1 MNYVTEIITPEKAKR
16 YLNSSEGNRP
26 ISKAVVNTYADTML
40 NGNWMLNGMCII
52 FDDGGHLLDGHHRLH
67 AVIKAGIPVRFN
79 VCTGVD
85 KNAFVTYDCGRHR
98 NIAQLLAIQG
108 VKNYAVV
115 GSIVVAAERIKRSGR
130 LYVTNAVC
138 NGRSITNQEKYNLYQ
153 CDKEGYDEVAAIITR
168 LMHKT
173 RVIPGSWSGGLIYYL
188 THSGG
193 YRMSE
198 VTPFFEAIYDIEEYS
213 IPVVT
218 MFRNVVIKLSVTG
231 KKIEEQSLWGLL
243 VKAWNHFINGTT
255 PKLLRFSKSVEDM
268 PKLKLKG
275 IL

>member
-1 MNYVTEIITPEKAKR
+1 
-16 YLNSSEGNRP
+16 
-26 ISKAVVNTYADTML
+26 
-40 NGNWMLNGMCII
+40 
-52 FDDGGHLLDGHHRLH
+52 
-67 AVIKAGIPVRFN
+67 
-79 VCTGVD
+79 
-85 KNAFVTYDCGRHR
+85 
-98 NIAQLLAIQG
+98 
-108 VKNYAVV
+108 
-115 GSIVVAAERIKRSGR
+115 
-130 LYVTNAVC
+130 
-138 NGRSITNQEKYNLYQ
+138 
-153 CDKEGYDEVAAIITR
+153 
-168 LMHKT
+168 
-173 RVIPGSWSGGLIYYL
+173 
-188 THSGG
+188 
-193 YRMSE
+193 MSE